1 MLNLLTVNKLLAHRP
16 WEVTPEHMKVREWG
30 EGEGGGE
37 RREGGSKG
45 RGGER
50 GGKVRRGCPLVN
62 SLSVS
67 LLLPEFQGLYLWVVQ
82 GLFLVKPQEGREG
95 GREGGRGPKLHTV
108 SRNSCCL
115 GVTRE

>member
-45 RGGER
+45 RGEGER
-50 GGKVRRGCPLVN
+50 RKGKEG
-62 SLSVS
+62 VS
-67 LLLPEFQGLYLWVVQ
+67 IGKQFVCEP
-82 GLFLVKPQEGREG
+82 P
-95 GREGGRGPKLHTV
+95 P
-108 SRNSCCL
+108 S
-115 GVTRE
+115 